1 MSCRRRSSNNCE
13 KQREQNVQKYT
24 YLLPQAEAI
33 FSTPKNSSQIP
44 KIWRSYMMLWNMLIF
59 RIEAM
64 LEGKAVNASQVLN
77 YYKHMWKLVS
87 KERTAGNKHTLLLP
101 VLQQKLTS
109 QLLNNTARKA
119 EGESGSRK
127 AEGLAVEIDRKSIY
141 EVEEEMQQ

>member
-1 MSCRRRSSNNCE
+1 MLFQLNVIPCTDDRSI
-13 KQREQNVQKYT
+13 VT
-24 YLLPQAEAI
+24 YVLQ
-33 FSTPKNSSQIP
+33 
-44 KIWRSYMMLWNMLIF
+44 MG